1 MNCCRTVPERNFAT
15 QVFAWNGHHH
25 ETLNSRIANTWSD
38 TGTSKGHQDDLHM
51 RKNSVVS
58 RRRFLQGSCAAAA
71 TTLISAT
78 PVLAARV
85 NHNEKV
91 RLGIVG
97 CGGMGRAHAYSLAYN
112 DGCIINAICDV
123 YIKKYEEVAENIKTI
138 SGKRP
143 DTYQDFRHI
152 LDRDDIDAIF
162 VVTPDHWHPLIT
174 VMACRAGKD
183 VYVEKPVCTT
193 IHEGRAMIAAAR
205 RYGRVVQVGTQHRSM
220 PVFQECLKYI
230 RAGKLGDITSAAA
243 WIYTNDIPVT
253 ETAEPVPDGLDWD
266 MWLGP
271 APWSAYSPERYLEF
285 KDWHDYARGGE
296 LANWGVHL
304 MDVLHWGIGQDRPLS
319 VLALGGSYRSAPGAD
334 NYENVEALLEFPGC
348 TVTWE
353 QRHVNAYSNKS
364 FGMKFQGAE
373 GRIECDRGTL
383 TYTQRDGTVEER
395 TFERYDSWA
404 DRNHHNNFLHC
415 IRTRQKP
422 AADIEQGF
430 RSTTSILLA
439 GIALKAGRKLH
450 WDGEAERFI
459 NDEQANRYLTRAY
472 RKPWRL

>member
-1 MNCCRTVPERNFAT
+1 MGMKKHIN
-15 QVFAWNGHHH
+15 
-25 ETLNSRIANTWSD
+25 
-38 TGTSKGHQDDLHM
+38 
-51 RKNSVVS
+51 
-58 RRRFLQGSCAAAA
+58 RRAFLQTSSMAAA
-71 TTLISAT
+71 TTLLGTSFAHG
-78 PVLAARV
+78 ARV
-85 NHNEKV
+85 GHNEKV
-91 RLGIVG
+91 RIGIIG

-112 DGCIINAICDV
+112 KGCTISAICDV
-123 YIKKYEEVAENIKTI
+123 YIKKYEEVADNIKTI
-138 SGKRP
+138 TGTRP
-143 DTYQDFRHI
+143 DTYQDFRYM

-174 VMACRAGKD
+174 IMACRAGKD

-193 IHEGRAMIAAAR
+193 VHEGRAMVEAAR

-220 PVFQECLKYI
+220 PVFQESLEYI
-230 RAGKLGDITSAAA
+230 RAGKLGDIATATA
-243 WIYTNDIPVT
+243 WIYVNAIPVS
-253 ETAEPVPDGLDWD
+253 ETMESIPTGLDWD

-271 APWSAYSPERYLEF
+271 APSVPYSPERYREF

-304 MDVLHWGIGQDRPLS
+304 MDVLHWGIGEDRPLS
-319 VLALGGSYRSAPGAD
+319 VYALGGSYQKSPGAD
-334 NYENVEALLEFPGC
+334 NYQTVEALFEYPGC

-353 QRHVNAYSNKS
+353 QRHVNAYSKKD
-364 FGMKFQGAE
+364 FGMKFQGTE
-373 GRIECDRGTL
+373 GRLECDRGVM
-383 TYTQRDGTVEER
+383 TYTSKAGVVEEH

-415 IRTRQKP
+415 VRTRQKP

-430 RSTTSILLA
+430 RSTTAILLA
-439 GIALKAGRKLH
+439 GIALKTRRRLD

-459 NDEQANRYLTRAY
+459 KDEQANRYLTRAY